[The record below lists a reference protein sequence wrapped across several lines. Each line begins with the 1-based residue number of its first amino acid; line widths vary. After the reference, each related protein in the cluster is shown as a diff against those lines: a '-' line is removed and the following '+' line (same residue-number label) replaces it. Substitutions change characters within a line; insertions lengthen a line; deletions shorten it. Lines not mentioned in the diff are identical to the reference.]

1 MHIAFPLF
9 ARVVYLR
16 YYCKFLDN
24 LKYILTTVKESSYII
39 YKLIDVNRLRIRLEL
54 VSTPNE

>member
-1 MHIAFPLF
+1 MHISFPLF

-16 YYCKFLDN
+16 NYCKFLDN
-24 LKYILTTVKESSYII
+24 LKYILTIVKKSSYII
-39 YKLIDVNRLRIRLEL
+39 YKLIDVDRLRIRLEL